1 LSERG
6 YSSSAV
12 TSSVVS
18 HVVALMK
25 SHAPDLDIELL
36 RRNFPF
42 ADDEERDAL
51 IDNVYDTVHHF
62 VSQYDFST
70 VNDQDDNG
78 SPDT

>member
-1 LSERG
+1 
-6 YSSSAV
+6 
-12 TSSVVS
+12 VS
-18 HVVALMK
+18 HVVELMK

-62 VSQYDFST
+62 VS
-70 VNDQDDNG
+70 
-78 SPDT
+78 